1 MRTEISRKQ
10 SFIIIGIIYL
20 LAAAAGVATY
30 IFTRPLGAFWIR
42 LLFSDVAATVVT
54 FIFSL
59 IFKNA
64 SVYDPY
70 WSVQPIV
77 ILIGFSI
84 GQRLTPI
91 KLFLLLAVLLWGIRL
106 TANWGYTFK
115 SMAYEDWR
123 YRMLREK
130 TGKVYQIVNLVGIHM
145 VPTLVVYLCT
155 LPAAA
160 VMLGSAKGNLL
171 GFVGIAI
178 SVGATVLQGVS
189 DVQMHK
195 FRKSGKGGF
204 IRSGLWKHSR
214 HPNYLGEILMWWGVG
229 ICAVSVL
236 GVSFAY
242 LFAGAIVNTLLFF
255 LVSIPM
261 ADGKQSK
268 KAGYTEYRAETRS
281 LLPIPKSKK

>member
-130 TGKVYQIVNLVGIHM
+130 TGKAYQIVNLVGIHM

-195 FRKSGKGGF
+195 FKRSGKGGF

-242 LFAGAIVNTLLFF
+242 LFAGAIANTLLFF

-268 KAGYTEYRAETRS
+268 KAGYAEYRAETRS